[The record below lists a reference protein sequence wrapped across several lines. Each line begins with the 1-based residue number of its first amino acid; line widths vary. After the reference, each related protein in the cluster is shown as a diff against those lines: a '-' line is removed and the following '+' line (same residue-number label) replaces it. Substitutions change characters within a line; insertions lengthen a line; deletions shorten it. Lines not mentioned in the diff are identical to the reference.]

1 MNSAPTQSLTQSL
14 TQYGALYESLKS
26 RRLRPTLPKGLDKLA
41 ARAGM
46 WGAAIATRR
55 SRLVE
60 DARVCDTLA
69 PELRSMSEAALDDAV
84 ARIREVFVRGR
95 AGREEVRRGLATVRE
110 VARRLTGEEAYPV
123 QLLGALALYHGRVI
137 EMLTGEGKT
146 LTGSL
151 AAPLLAWRHR
161 RVHVFTVN
169 DYLAKRDAQSRRAI
183 FRRCLLDGGAI
194 THEMEP
200 GERAEVYALPV
211 VFGTPK
217 QITADWLRDQIKLG
231 RADTAWA
238 ARGQLSMMGL
248 GSGGWGGG
256 GGGDA
261 GGRPIVP
268 GLRAAMVDEAD
279 AVLIDEGVV
288 PLIIARSRREDDMA
302 RVYREAAA
310 MANRLDEHADF
321 EVDLK
326 HRRIELTR
334 RGRDRMEPMFERTL
348 SMGGAPIWKA
358 TRRGEELVKQ
368 ALTARHCY
376 IHGQHYQI
384 VDGKVVIVDE
394 YTGRFLADRSWEH
407 GLHQAVEAK
416 EGLEV
421 TADRETLARMSF
433 QRFFRSYPFLC
444 GMTGTAAD
452 ATGEIEAV
460 YARPVMVIPTHRP
473 IARVQ
478 MPLRVFR
485 TSRDKWAAISESIE
499 EIHRYGRPI
508 LVGTR
513 SIAASEILSRVLTQR
528 GLEHRVLNA
537 HHDKDEATMIES
549 AGKGGA
555 QAAIT
560 VATNMAGRGT
570 DLKPDKA
577 ALAAGGLHVLLTEM
591 HGAKRI
597 DRQFIG
603 RAGRQ
608 GDPGSAQI
616 FVSYEDELVQRFV
629 PRVAAALA
637 ARMSGPESAGTGV
650 VGRVFRYAQ
659 SRSEARDRRNRS
671 SVLRQDDWID
681 KHLPGIG

>member
-1 MNSAPTQSLTQSL
+1 MQAAPHAL
-14 TQYGALYESLKS
+14 TQYAALYESLKS

-41 ARAGM
+41 ARARM
-46 WGAAIATRR
+46 WGASVATRR
-55 SRLVE
+55 SRLTE
-60 DARVCDTLA
+60 DSRACEA
-69 PELRSMSEAALDDAV
+69 MGQEFRSMSEAALDDAV

-95 AGREEVRRGLATVRE
+95 AEREDVRRGLASVRE

-194 THEMEP
+194 TQEMEP
-200 GERAEVYALPV
+200 GERAEIYALPV

-238 ARGQLSMMGL
+238 ARGQLSV
-248 GSGGWGGG
+248 SGIMGGG
-256 GGGDA
+256 EGDA

-334 RGRDRMEPMFERTL
+334 RGRDRMEPMFERAL

-384 VDGKVVIVDE
+384 VEGKVVIVDE

-444 GMTGTAAD
+444 GMTGTVAD
-452 ATGEIEAV
+452 ATSEIEAV
-460 YARPVMVIPTHRP
+460 YARPVMVVPTHRP

-478 MPLRVFR
+478 MPLRVFG
-485 TSRDKWAAISESIE
+485 TSREKWAAIAESIE
-499 EIHRYGRPI
+499 EIHRLGRPI

-549 AGKGGA
+549 AGKGGG

-570 DLKPDKA
+570 DIKCDKA
-577 ALAAGGLHVLLTEM
+577 ALAVGGLHVLLTEM

-637 ARMSGPESAGTGV
+637 SRMAGPEASGTGV

-681 KHLPGIG
+681 KNLPGIG

>member
-1 MNSAPTQSLTQSL
+1 
-14 TQYGALYESLKS
+14 
-26 RRLRPTLPKGLDKLA
+26 
-41 ARAGM
+41 
-46 WGAAIATRR
+46 
-55 SRLVE
+55 
-60 DARVCDTLA
+60 
-69 PELRSMSEAALDDAV
+69 
-84 ARIREVFVRGR
+84 
-95 AGREEVRRGLATVRE
+95 
-110 VARRLTGEEAYPV
+110 
-123 QLLGALALYHGRVI
+123 
-137 EMLTGEGKT
+137 
-146 LTGSL
+146 
-151 AAPLLAWRHR
+151 
-161 RVHVFTVN
+161 
-169 DYLAKRDAQSRRAI
+169 
-183 FRRCLLDGGAI
+183 
-194 THEMEP
+194 
-200 GERAEVYALPV
+200 
-211 VFGTPK
+211 
-217 QITADWLRDQIKLG
+217 
-231 RADTAWA
+231 
-238 ARGQLSMMGL
+238 
-248 GSGGWGGG
+248 
-256 GGGDA
+256 
-261 GGRPIVP
+261 
-268 GLRAAMVDEAD
+268 
-279 AVLIDEGVV
+279 
-288 PLIIARSRREDDMA
+288 
-302 RVYREAAA
+302 
-310 MANRLDEHADF
+310 
-321 EVDLK
+321 
-326 HRRIELTR
+326 
-334 RGRDRMEPMFERTL
+334 
-348 SMGGAPIWKA
+348 
-358 TRRGEELVKQ
+358 
-368 ALTARHCY
+368 
-376 IHGQHYQI
+376 
-384 VDGKVVIVDE
+384 
-394 YTGRFLADRSWEH
+394 
-407 GLHQAVEAK
+407 
-416 EGLEV
+416 
-421 TADRETLARMSF
+421 MSF

-499 EIHRYGRPI
+499 EIHCLGRPI

-570 DLKPDKA
+570 DIKPDKA